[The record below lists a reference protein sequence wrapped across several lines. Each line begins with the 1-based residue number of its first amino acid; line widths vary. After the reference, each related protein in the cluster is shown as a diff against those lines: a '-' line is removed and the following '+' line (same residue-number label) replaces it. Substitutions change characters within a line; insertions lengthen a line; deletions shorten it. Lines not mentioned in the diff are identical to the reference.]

1 MKKMKSI
8 STNDVVNL
16 PLSGK
21 ILIEAS
27 AGTGKTFSLIII
39 YLRLILGIEK
49 KSNIHRTFLIKEIL
63 VVTFTEHSKE
73 EIKNRIR
80 KYIFE
85 FKEICKKK
93 SNNIVLQ
100 YLFNKIKNVDEAI
113 HLLYQAE
120 QSLNELAV
128 YTIHEFCYQSLN
140 INKFCSNILFQNKI
154 IKNKYRLY
162 LQSSSD
168 FWNEYLISL
177 PKNIAKIIVKYFKNP
192 HTLLNYILPLL
203 SKNNT
208 KKNTSITQN
217 INLIQFYNIL
227 IQKIKIFKKKWLN
240 NYSIILILIDKSDI
254 NKRSYNKSNLS
265 RWTKI
270 INRWALHKTENF
282 DIPKELQYFKKSY
295 LIKKTSSGEIPQ
307 NNMFEIIENFL
318 EIDFSLKKTFIL
330 EAIIQ
335 IKKRFNKKKEKK
347 GLFDFND
354 LIQFLYT
361 ILNKKNETIAKI
373 IKKQYPILLIDE
385 FQDTDHQQ
393 YQIFKKIYNLKKD
406 LCIFIGD
413 PKQAIYSFRGANIK
427 SYITVKKS
435 IKYCYQLNVNWRSSK
450 EIVESLNLL
459 FLRKKNIFLLPEIN
473 FVPVKSTYKNK
484 QIEFQINKIPQPALQ
499 FILKKTPDIGIINY
513 KTWITETCTN
523 YISFWLNEGRN
534 GNAVI
539 IHNKKTRY
547 LTPKDICILV
557 NNKKEAAIIQTALC
571 KANIKTTYLSK
582 RESVFHSTEAI
593 ELLWILKAILNPK
606 DKFLLKRA
614 ISTKIID
621 KTSEDIDLLTKTYS
635 LWSMIIDIFYE
646 YLVTWENF
654 GITSMIHKIIINHKI
669 NTTDNSCVYSPN
681 ISNILHIGEL
691 LEKKFNQIKKK
702 HFLILW
708 LEKKIE
714 EKHDVPHTDYIR
726 ERKDKNCIEIV
737 TIYKSKG
744 LEYPIVWIPFFI
756 TLCSTNLNINETN
769 SVSNS
774 IKLKQTLSED
784 MRLLYVALTR
794 TIVHCC
800 IGIASINNKKKT
812 DTKNYSDIHKNAL
825 GYIIQSGKKCNY
837 QELYNILVKISHNT
851 NIKISLKSPE
861 INITNTVQHK
871 KYIQLKNR
879 KLKRTLEYNYKITSY
894 SQLKN
899 NCTSLILTKKNYQ
912 NRIHPDIKIHNEND
926 IELTPYTFPRGK
938 NIGVFIHKILKNIH
952 FHKEINVTWIS
963 KQLEENNFKKNWG
976 KMLQDWIYKI
986 LNTPLNNYNLCLS
999 QLNPHDY
1006 VKELEFFLPIK
1017 NTLTDTKLNRMIRN
1031 FNPFLKSSSK
1041 IFFDP
1046 IKGILVGSIDL
1057 VFKWKKKYYLVD
1069 YKSNWLG
1076 YSKSDYSI
1084 QTMQNA
1090 IYTHHYD
1097 LQYQL
1102 YSIALHRYLKKRIK
1116 NYSFHKHFG
1125 GIYLL
1130 FLRARNMTDPEK
1142 GLFFTLPTSTSIKK
1156 LDNFF

>member
-1 MKKMKSI
+1 MK
-8 STNDVVNL
+8 NL
-16 PLSGK
+16 NT
-21 ILIEAS
+21 A
-27 AGTGKTFSLIII
+27 T
-39 YLRLILGIEK
+39 
-49 KSNIHRTFLIKEIL
+49 
-63 VVTFTEHSKE
+63 
-73 EIKNRIR
+73 
-80 KYIFE
+80 
-85 FKEICKKK
+85 
-93 SNNIVLQ
+93 
-100 YLFNKIKNVDEAI
+100 D
-113 HLLYQAE
+113 LLYQAE
-120 QSLNELAV
+120 RSLNELAV

-154 IKNKYRLY
+154 IKNKYHLY

-168 FWNEYLISL
+168 FWNEYLVSL
-177 PKNIAKIIVKYFKNP
+177 PKNIVKIIVKYFKNP
-192 HTLLNYILPLL
+192 NTLLNYILPLL

-208 KKNTSITQN
+208 KKNISIKQK

-227 IQKIKIFKKKWLN
+227 IQKIIIFKKTWLQ
-240 NYSIILILIDKSDI
+240 NYSIILILINKSDI

-270 INRWALHKTENF
+270 INMWALHKTENF

-295 LIKKTSSGEIPQ
+295 LIKKTASGEIPK
-307 NNMFEIIENFL
+307 NDMFEIIEKFL
-318 EIDFSLKKTFIL
+318 EISFSLKKTFIL

-335 IKKRFNKKKEKK
+335 IKKRFNKKKAAK

-361 ILNKKNETIAKI
+361 ILNKKKETITKI
-373 IKKQYPILLIDE
+373 IKKQYPTLLIDE
-385 FQDTDHQQ
+385 FQDTDYQQ
-393 YQIFKKIYNLKKD
+393 YQIFKKIYNLKED

-427 SYITVKKS
+427 SYITAKKD
-435 IKYCYQLNVNWRSSK
+435 IKHCYQLNINWRSSK

-473 FVPVKSTYKNK
+473 FIPVKSTYKNK
-484 QIEFQINKIPQPALQ
+484 QIEFQINGISQPALQ
-499 FILKKTPDIGIINY
+499 FVLNKTPTIGTIDY
-513 KTWITETCTN
+513 KIWITKTCIN

-557 NNKKEAAIIQTALC
+557 NNKQEAAIIQTALY
-571 KANIKTTYLSK
+571 KANIQTAYLSK
-582 RESVFHSTEAI
+582 RASVFHSTEAI
-593 ELLWILKAILNPK
+593 ELLWILKAILNPQ

-614 ISTKIID
+614 ISTTIID
-621 KTSEDIDLLTKTYS
+621 KTNKDIDLLTKKYS
-635 LWSMIIDIFYE
+635 LWSIIINTFYE
-646 YLVTWENF
+646 YLSTWKNF
-654 GITSMIHKIIINHKI
+654 GITNMIHKIIINHKI
-669 NTTDNSCVYSPN
+669 NAIDNSYIHSPN
-681 ISNILHIGEL
+681 IINILHIGEL
-691 LEKKFNQIKKK
+691 LEKKFNKIKEK

-714 EKHDVPHTDYIR
+714 EKYDIPHTDYIR
-726 ERKDKNCIEIV
+726 EKNDKNCIEIV
-737 TIYKSKG
+737 TIHKSKG
-744 LEYPIVWIPFFI
+744 LEYPIIWMPFFI
-756 TLCSTNLNINETN
+756 TLYNTNLNINNMTN
-769 SVSNS
+769 SISNS
-774 IKLKQTLSED
+774 TESKKILSED

-812 DTKNYSDIHKNAL
+812 DIENYSDIHKNAL
-825 GYIIQSGKKCNY
+825 GYVIQSGKKCNY
-837 QELYNILVKISHNT
+837 QQLYNILLKISHNT

-861 INITNTVQHK
+861 INITNTKQHK
-871 KYIQLKNR
+871 KYTKLKNR

-899 NCTSLILTKKNYQ
+899 NYTSLILTKKNHHNYIDT
-912 NRIHPDIKIHNEND
+912 NIKIHNENE
-926 IELTPYTFPRGK
+926 IKLTPHTFPRGK
-938 NIGVFIHKILKNIH
+938 NVGIFIHKILKSIH
-952 FHKEINVTWIS
+952 FHKNINITWIS
-963 KQLEENNFKKNWG
+963 KQLEEHNFEKNWG
-976 KMLQDWIYKI
+976 KMLQDWIHKI
-986 LNTPLNNYNLCLS
+986 LNTPLNSHNLCLS
-999 QLNPHDY
+999 QLNPHNY
-1006 VKELEFFLPIK
+1006 IKELEFFLPIK
-1017 NTLTDTKLNRMIRN
+1017 NKLTDTKLNRVIRN

-1041 IFFDP
+1041 IFFDS

-1057 VFKWKKKYYLVD
+1057 VFKWEKKYYLVD

-1076 YSKSDYSI
+1076 YSKLDYSI
-1084 QTMQNA
+1084 QAMQNV
-1090 IYTHHYD
+1090 IYTHRYD

-1130 FLRARNMTDPEK
+1130 FLRARNITDPEK
-1142 GLFFTLPTSTSIKK
+1142 GLFFTLPTLTNIKE
-1156 LDNFF
+1156 LDNLF

>member
-1 MKKMKSI
+1 M
-8 STNDVVNL
+8 L
-16 PLSGK
+16 
-21 ILIEAS
+21 
-27 AGTGKTFSLIII
+27 
-39 YLRLILGIEK
+39 
-49 KSNIHRTFLIKEIL
+49 
-63 VVTFTEHSKE
+63 
-73 EIKNRIR
+73 
-80 KYIFE
+80 
-85 FKEICKKK
+85 
-93 SNNIVLQ
+93 
-100 YLFNKIKNVDEAI
+100 NKIKNLDEAI
-113 HLLYQAE
+113 HLLHRAE
-120 QSLNELAV
+120 KSINELAV

-192 HTLLNYILPLL
+192 NTLLNYILPLL
-203 SKNNT
+203 SKNHA
-208 KKNTSITQN
+208 KKNTSIKKK
-217 INLIQFYNIL
+217 INLIQFYNML
-227 IQKIKIFKKKWLN
+227 IQEIKIFKKKWLKN
-240 NYSIILILIDKSDI
+240 CSIMLISINKSNI

-270 INRWALHKTENF
+270 INIWALHKTENF

-295 LIKKTSSGEIPQ
+295 LIKKTSNREIPK
-307 NNMFEIIENFL
+307 NNIFEIIENFL
-318 EIDFSLKKTFIL
+318 EINFSLKKIFVL
-330 EAIIQ
+330 EAIVQ
-335 IKKRFNKKKEKK
+335 IEKRFNKKKETK

-361 ILNKKNETIAKI
+361 ILNKKNETITKI

-385 FQDTDHQQ
+385 FQDTDYQQ
-393 YQIFKKIYNLKKD
+393 YQIFKKIYHLKED

-427 SYITVKKS
+427 SYITAKKN
-435 IKYCYQLNVNWRSSK
+435 IHHCYQLKINWRSSK

-473 FVPVKSTYKNK
+473 FIPAKSTYKNK
-484 QIEFQINKIPQPALQ
+484 QIEFQINGIPQPALH
-499 FILKKTPDIGIINY
+499 FILKKTPTIGITDY
-513 KTWITETCTN
+513 KTWITEICIN

-539 IHNKKTRY
+539 IHHKQTRY

-557 NNKKEAAIIQTALC
+557 NNKQEAAIIQTALC

-593 ELLWILKAILNPK
+593 ELLWIFKAILNPK
-606 DKFLLKRA
+606 NKFLLKRA
-614 ISTKIID
+614 MSTTIID
-621 KTSEDIDLLTKTYS
+621 KTSKDIDLLTTTYS
-635 LWSMIIDIFYE
+635 LWSIIIDTFYE
-646 YLVTWENF
+646 YLVIWKNF
-654 GITSMIHKIIINHKI
+654 GITNMIHKIIINHKI
-669 NTTDNSCVYSPN
+669 NATDNSCTYSPN

-691 LEKKFNQIKKK
+691 LEKKFEKIKKK

-726 ERKDKNCIEIV
+726 ENNDKNCIEIV
-737 TIYKSKG
+737 TIHKSKG
-744 LEYPIVWIPFFI
+744 LEYPIIWMPFFI
-756 TLCSTNLNINETN
+756 TLYSINPNISNVTN
-769 SVSNS
+769 STSNT
-774 IKLKQTLSED
+774 IELKKTLSED

-800 IGIASINNKKKT
+800 IGIASINNKKKK
-812 DTKNYSDIHKNAL
+812 DIKNYSDIHNNAL

-837 QELYNILVKISHNT
+837 QQLYNILLKMSHNK

-861 INITNTVQHK
+861 INITNTKQHK
-871 KYIQLKNR
+871 KCIQLKNR

-899 NCTSLILTKKNYQ
+899 NDTSLILTGKNYH
-912 NRIHPDIKIHNEND
+912 NCINTDIKIHNKNE
-926 IELTPYTFPRGK
+926 IELTPHTFPRGK
-938 NIGVFIHKILKNIH
+938 NIGVFIHKILKHIH
-952 FHKEINVTWIS
+952 FHKDINITWIS
-963 KQLEENNFKKNWG
+963 QQLEKNNFKKHWG
-976 KMLQDWIYKI
+976 NMLQDWIYKI

-999 QLNPHDY
+999 QLNPNNY

-1017 NTLTDTKLNRMIRN
+1017 NKLTDTKLNRVIRN
-1031 FNPFLKSSSK
+1031 FNSSAESSSK
-1041 IFFDP
+1041 IFFDS

-1057 VFKWKKKYYLVD
+1057 VFKWEKKYYLVD

-1076 YSKSDYSI
+1076 YSKLDYSI
-1084 QTMQNA
+1084 PAMQNV

-1102 YSIALHRYLKKRIK
+1102 YSIALHRYLKKRIN

-1130 FLRARNMTDPEK
+1130 FLRARNITDPDK
-1142 GLFFTLPTSTSIKK
+1142 GLFFTLPTSTSIKQ
-1156 LDNFF
+1156 LDNLF